1 MRIGRV
7 DGMTGSVY
15 LDDVGE
21 DDHQREGGYSRG
33 VRMRRERRQAGV
45 AIRIVE
51 GSGESC
57 VW

>member
-21 DDHQREGGYSRG
+21 DDHQRVGGTVG
-33 VRMRRERRQAGV
+33 GFE
-45 AIRIVE
+45 
-51 GSGESC
+51 
-57 VW
+57 